1 MDIYK
6 YNFGVYLYFL
16 YIISKINKGSEMK
29 GNQAVKW
36 YQTNCFWVST
46 NCYADIL

>member
-6 YNFGVYLYFL
+6 YNFGVYLL
-16 YIISKINKGSEMK
+16 YIISRVNKGNEMK

-46 NCYADIL
+46 NCYADIM